1 MRNDRRVF
9 LAGWLAVASSPLW
22 ARAQQQGQY
31 PNGRTPGNS
40 PGSSPGMGGAS
51 SPGSLPGTFP
61 GDVPEADPDATPA
74 INPRAILKEDRKN
87 IEHDAATLLQMAE
100 DLKKQVDSLDTT
112 EVLSLDLIHKAE
124 GIEKLAHQIKTLMQ
138 GS

>member
-22 ARAQQQGQY
+22 VRAQQTGQY
-31 PNGRTPGNS
+31 PSGRTS
-40 PGSSPGMGGAS
+40 GSSPGNNSGMGS
-51 SPGSLPGTFP
+51 TNSPGNLPGAFP
-61 GDVPEADPDATPA
+61 GDVPETETEAGPTPD
-74 INPRAILKEDRKN
+74 PRAILREDRKN
-87 IEHDAATLLQMAE
+87 IQHDAVTLVQMAE
-100 DLKKQVDSLDTT
+100 DLKKQVDDLDTT
-112 EVLSLDLIHKAE
+112 EVLSLDLVHKAE

>member
-9 LAGWLAVASSPLW
+9 LAGWLAVASSSPLW
-22 ARAQQQGQY
+22 ARGQQPGQN
-31 PNGRTPGNS
+31 PNGRAPSALPGQGTSPGMGTTNS
-40 PGSSPGMGGAS
+40 PGS
-51 SPGSLPGTFP
+51 FP
-61 GDVPEADPDATPA
+61 GDVPETDPEPGPVV
-74 INPRAILKEDRKN
+74 NPRAVLQQDRKDMQ
-87 IEHDAATLLQMAE
+87 HDVAALLQMAE

-124 GIEKLAHQIKTLMQ
+124 SIEKLAHQIKTLMQ